1 MRRRVLLGLAALA
14 LGLAAC
20 TAGSPAPDS
29 EGSNGAAAGATAGEL
44 VGGVDPAA
52 REQAVAAA
60 EDFDPFAHTDSDTPP
75 WPWELAARG
84 VDVPAMVPLDELRS
98 GGPPPDGIPPIDDP
112 QFESVA
118 AADEWLTDRDP
129 VLLVEHGNAVR
140 AYPLAILTFHEV
152 VNDVVAGDPLLVTYC
167 PLCNSALAFERTL
180 DGEVVE
186 FGTSGRL
193 WRSNLVMYD
202 RATRSLW
209 LQFTGEAIVGARVGD
224 QLERLPLQMA
234 AWGDVAQRWPDAEVL
249 SRDTGHDRPYGENPY
264 VGYDE
269 GGSPM
274 LFGDDTGGPLEQ
286 MQRVV
291 ATGGDADPVAYPLE
305 VLRQQRVI
313 HDEVDGQRAVVLW
326 APGTASAL
334 DSRDLAAGDDVGT
347 SGVFRP
353 RADGRALTFEP
364 AGEKRVTDQETG
376 STWTVLGEAVDGPL
390 QGARLTRLTHDDT
403 FWFVQHA
410 FRPDTRV
417 VQP

>member
-1 MRRRVLLGLAALA
+1 MGSHTGHHAPRRGPCRPPRAAPGVAARARHSPTTPQPTKKEHAMRRRMLLGLAALA

-29 EGSNGAAAGATAGEL
+29 ESSDDAAAGATAGEL

-52 REQAVAAA
+52 REQAIAAA

-129 VLLVEHGNAVR
+129 VLLIEHGNAVR

-167 PLCNSALAFERTL
+167 PLCNSALAFEHTL

-274 LFGDDTGGPLEQ
+274 LFGDDTGSGPWCCG
-286 MQRVV
+286 RRAPHRRWTR
-291 ATGGDADPVAYPLE
+291 ATWLPATT
-305 VLRQQRVI
+305 
-313 HDEVDGQRAVVLW
+313 W
-326 APGTASAL
+326 APRGCFA
-334 DSRDLAAGDDVGT
+334 R
-347 SGVFRP
+347 
-353 RADGRALTFEP
+353 
-364 AGEKRVTDQETG
+364 G
-376 STWTVLGEAVDGPL
+376 STA
-390 QGARLTRLTHDDT
+390 AR
-403 FWFVQHA
+403 
-410 FRPDTRV
+410 
-417 VQP
+417 

>member
-1 MRRRVLLGLAALA
+1 VLLGLAALA

-29 EGSNGAAAGATAGEL
+29 EGSDGPAAGEL

-224 QLERLPLQMA
+224 QLERLPLQMT

-390 QGARLTRLTHDDT
+390 QGARLTRMTHDDT

>member
-1 MRRRVLLGLAALA
+1 
-14 LGLAAC
+14 
-20 TAGSPAPDS
+20 
-29 EGSNGAAAGATAGEL
+29 
-44 VGGVDPAA
+44 
-52 REQAVAAA
+52 
-60 EDFDPFAHTDSDTPP
+60 
-75 WPWELAARG
+75 
-84 VDVPAMVPLDELRS
+84 VDVPAMVPVDELRS

-353 RADGRALTFEP
+353 RVDGRALTFEP

-390 QGARLTRLTHDDT
+390 QGARLTRMTHDDT